1 MRIRGL
7 LIAAVLLAALGAGV
21 WYSNR
26 QQGASA
32 DERPK
37 DAPPLIAKIPEDQI
51 LELRFR
57 RGPDVTVVKRVE
69 QAKWT
74 IVEPRP
80 LEIDTTT
87 LQQVTTALADLASDR
102 IVEEQ
107 ASDLAPFG
115 LANPSY
121 QLEILKKDGKTVKL
135 LFGDET
141 PSGTAFFVKLE
152 GDPRVFSLA
161 NYTKSTLDKSW
172 KDLRDKRLLTAD
184 SDKLSRVEI
193 AAKGQTTELGRINQ
207 NEWQILKPRPAR
219 ADSFQVADFVS
230 KITGSTMSAEGE
242 ADAEKLFAAG
252 APVATIQ
259 LTGPAGTQ
267 KLEVR
272 KNKDDFYARS
282 SQVEGVHKLAKDVG
296 EAAARDF
303 EAFRN
308 KKLFDFGFNE
318 PTRVE
323 VRKDSVVTV
332 REKGPDG
339 WMSGGKKQDTASVA
353 NFIDKLRDLTAAGF
367 REGAAPAATL
377 ELAVTSGDGKRTE
390 RVTLGQQGGKWIA
403 QRAGEPA
410 LYELDGKIVDEL
422 LKAHADVKEAPPPPK
437 K

>member
-1 MRIRGL
+1 M
-7 LIAAVLLAALGAGV
+7 LIAAVMLAALGAGV

-26 QQGASA
+26 RQDASA
-32 DERPK
+32 ADRPK
-37 DAPPLIAKIPEDQI
+37 DAPPSILKVPEDQI
-51 LELRFR
+51 SELRFR
-57 RGPDVTVVKRVE
+57 KGPEVTVVKQVQ
-69 QAKWT
+69 QAKWA
-74 IVEPRP
+74 ILEPRP
-80 LEIDTTT
+80 LEVDITT

-107 ASDLAPFG
+107 AADLAPFG
-115 LANPSY
+115 LATPSY
-121 QLEILKKDGKTVKL
+121 QLEILKKDGKTVRL

-141 PSGTAFFVKLE
+141 PSGTAFFVKME
-152 GDPRVFSLA
+152 GDARVFSLA
-161 NYTKSTLDKSW
+161 NYTKATLDKSW
-172 KDLRDKRLLTAD
+172 KDLRDKRLLTVD
-184 SDKLSRVEI
+184 GDKLSRVEV
-193 AAKGQTTELGRINQ
+193 AAKGQATELGRINTS
-207 NEWQILKPRPAR
+207 EWQILKPRPAR

-230 KITGSTMSAEGE
+230 KITGATMSAESE
-242 ADAEKLFAAG
+242 PDAEKRFAAA

-272 KNKDDFYARS
+272 KIKDDFYARS
-282 SQVEGVHKLAKDVG
+282 SQVEGVHKLSKETG

-303 EAFRN
+303 ESFRN
-308 KKLFDFGFNE
+308 RKLFDFGFSE

-323 VRKDSVVTV
+323 IRRDGAATV

-339 WMSGGKKQDTASVA
+339 WMAAGKKQDTASVA
-353 NFIDKLRDLTAAGF
+353 NLIDKLRDLSAAAF
-367 REGAAPAATL
+367 REGAAPPPAV

-390 RVTLGQQGGKWIA
+390 RVTLGQQGGKWIG

-410 LYELDGKIVDEL
+410 LYELDAKIVDEL